1 MREREPM
8 NGVDPWRQTY
18 WDWRAAGNF
27 IAGGSGSGLL
37 LITAIAGLQGGPVR
51 WLTVLSLILVA
62 VGLSLVWLELGRPW
76 RFMHVFFNPHT
87 SWMTREAIVAMP
99 LLALGLAA
107 VLTNRLELV
116 WTAAIVGMGFL
127 YCQGRI
133 LIAAKGIP
141 VWRTPRIMAL
151 ILSTGFSEGCALY
164 VLLAPWLAPGAVAT
178 AFPLVTI
185 LLLAALAGRLY
196 AWSVYRNGLKGK
208 APKAALAVLDRSNLL
223 FITLGHIIPAFSLI
237 AGMLLPGARLF
248 FALLAGAGAVA
259 AGWFIKSVIITRAA
273 YNQGYAIE
281 HTPARGGGQSGPGVK
296 PGWE

>member
-1 MREREPM
+1 M

-37 LITAIAGLQGGPVR
+37 LITAIAGLRGGPVQ
-51 WLTVLSLILVA
+51 WLTLMSLILVA

-107 VLTNRLELV
+107 VLTNRLEFV
-116 WTAAIVGMGFL
+116 WAAAVAGMGFL
-127 YCQGRI
+127 YCQGRV

-151 ILSTGFSEGCALY
+151 ILCTGFAEGCGIYL
-164 VLLAPWLAPGAVAT
+164 LLAPWLTPGAVTAT
-178 AFPLVTI
+178 FPLVMI
-185 LLLAALAGRLY
+185 LLLVALAGRLY

-208 APKAALAVLDRSNLL
+208 APKAALEVLNRSNLP
-223 FITLGHIIPAFSLI
+223 FITLGHVFPALALT
-237 AGMLLPGARLF
+237 AGLLFPGARLLV
-248 FALLAGAGAVA
+248 ALLAGVSAAA